1 VVTTVRSL
9 RRERLQLSA
18 ALRQQG
24 KGWAEVAEVFR
35 VRYGVNT
42 RVAFRLAHGWS
53 QGQAAHE
60 WNQRWPAEPKTFK
73 NFSYWELWP
82 SPTGHAPSLDVLTR
96 LAELYQCSVA
106 DLLTDCPDYRHLDS
120 AQGDQRGLAVFPA
133 ARGIDPGGPGLLLPW
148 PGSPDRGTSEALE
161 KLAVWLDVL
170 DAEEIASS
178 VAMWV
183 QQLDSGIGR
192 GDLLLKLSAGLSLAA
207 ADPALKTMM
216 GTSPAASSSRT
227 AFDMSGIWN
236 SRYLYYSN
244 GRDEQLEGQHYLVLR
259 QDGHRIR
266 GQSLPHSMDSLLR
279 LNLSLEGSVATG
291 TWTERTSPAGYY
303 QGATYH
309 GTLQLL
315 LDPVGRRMTGKWIGF
330 GKDFRVNSGEW
341 ELTWAEAAT
350 TKTAQRGYHHK
361 V

>member
-1 VVTTVRSL
+1 MVTTVRSL

-53 QGQAAHE
+53 RGQAAHE

-106 DLLTDCPDYRHLDS
+106 DLLTDCPGYRHLDS
-120 AQGDQRGLAVFPA
+120 AQGDRRDLAVVPA
-133 ARGIDPGGPGLLLPW
+133 ASGREPGGPGLLLPL
-148 PGSPDRGTSEALE
+148 PGSRDRGTSEALE
-161 KLAVWLDVL
+161 KLAVWLEVM

-183 QQLDSGIGR
+183 QQLDAGIGPTPRTLGVCNCLGCCDVSVLWVSWSLFPDGGRAWLLPACR
-192 GDLLLKLSAGLSLAA
+192 GGGGARFLLPRGC
-207 ADPALKTMM
+207 PAWPRFT
-216 GTSPAASSSRT
+216 
-227 AFDMSGIWN
+227 
-236 SRYLYYSN
+236 
-244 GRDEQLEGQHYLVLR
+244 
-259 QDGHRIR
+259 
-266 GQSLPHSMDSLLR
+266 
-279 LNLSLEGSVATG
+279 
-291 TWTERTSPAGYY
+291 
-303 QGATYH
+303 
-309 GTLQLL
+309 
-315 LDPVGRRMTGKWIGF
+315 RR
-330 GKDFRVNSGEW
+330 
-341 ELTWAEAAT
+341 WA
-350 TKTAQRGYHHK
+350 
-361 V
+361 